1 MGNTCCKEDYLD
13 DDEYRYPCKKI
24 NLKDIYLISIYENQE
39 LKQESVKKHKQEIEL
54 DQIKPEIEQDK
65 PEIEQDKP
73 EIEQDEPD
81 IEQDKLEIN
90 ISNNKLDDYYE
101 TNSDDSY
108 EILSNEHFENE
119 L

>member
-1 MGNTCCKEDYLD
+1 MGNTCCKEDHLD

-24 NLKDIYLISIYENQE
+24 NFKDMYLISIYENQE
-39 LKQESVKKHKQEIEL
+39 LKQEPAKQEIQQNQQEI
-54 DQIKPEIEQDK
+54 QPAKQEIQQNQPEIH
-65 PEIEQDKP
+65 
-73 EIEQDEPD
+73 
-81 IEQDKLEIN
+81 
-90 ISNNKLDDYYE
+90 ISNNKVDNDYE

>member
-24 NLKDIYLISIYENQE
+24 NFKEMYLISIYENQE
-39 LKQESVKKHKQEIEL
+39 LKQEPAKQEIEP
-54 DQIKPEIEQDK
+54 DKQEIEPVKQEIEPVKQEIEQNQ
-65 PEIEQDKP
+65 PEI
-73 EIEQDEPD
+73 
-81 IEQDKLEIN
+81 N
-90 ISNNKLDDYYE
+90 TSNNKMDDCYG

>member
-24 NLKDIYLISIYENQE
+24 NFKDMYLISIYENQE
-39 LKQESVKKHKQEIEL
+39 SVKNDNKEIEL
-54 DQIKPEIEQDK
+54 EQVKSEIKSNQPEIEQN
-65 PEIEQDKP
+65 Q
-73 EIEQDEPD
+73 
-81 IEQDKLEIN
+81 EIN
-90 ISNNKLDDYYE
+90 TSINKVDDCYE

>member
-24 NLKDIYLISIYENQE
+24 NFKDMYLISIYENQE
-39 LKQESVKKHKQEIEL
+39 LKQESVKNDKQKNQLDQPEIEQVKPEIEQVKQEIEL
-54 DQIKPEIEQDK
+54 DQVKPEIELDQ
-65 PEIEQDKP
+65 
-73 EIEQDEPD
+73 
-81 IEQDKLEIN
+81 EIN
-90 ISNNKLDDYYE
+90 PFNNKVEDFYE

>member
-24 NLKDIYLISIYENQE
+24 NFKDMYLISIYENQE
-39 LKQESVKKHKQEIEL
+39 LKQEPAKQEIEPVKQEIE
-54 DQIKPEIEQDK
+54 QIKPEIEPVK
-65 PEIEQDKP
+65 PEI
-73 EIEQDEPD
+73 
-81 IEQDKLEIN
+81 N
-90 ISNNKLDDYYE
+90 TSNNKMDDCYG